1 MGVLFLLE
9 PFQCL
14 KIEFLQALDLLLIVI
29 LKIVLYGAV
38 TCITFA
44 RKQGLIYILSASQ
57 PSVSSDEVCG
67 DERNY
72 KRADGRSSQEQRC

>member
-29 LKIVLYGAV
+29 LKIVLYGAQSH
-38 TCITFA
+38 A
-44 RKQGLIYILSASQ
+44 LLL
-57 PSVSSDEVCG
+57 
-67 DERNY
+67 
-72 KRADGRSSQEQRC
+72 QENKA